1 MAHADVAL
9 AAAFVAGFL
18 SFVSP
23 PVVALLPGYLA
34 FVAGAA
40 LESQHRAFVVSWS
53 FVAAFMLT
61 FMAMGA
67 TGTALGAF
75 LSRHALVCE
84 SMLQEIFKGGHITS
98 EGGGNE

>member
-1 MAHADVAL
+1 MSSCARRTRRAPPMAHADVAF

-23 PVVALLPGYLA
+23 PVVALLPGYVA

-53 FVAAFMLT
+53 FVVGFMLA
-61 FMAMGA
+61 FIAAGA
-67 TGTALGAF
+67 TGTMLGGF
-75 LSRHALVCE
+75 LARHAPLCE
-84 SMLQEIFKGGHITS
+84 RIPGSNG
-98 EGGGNE
+98 